1 MKNKGFTL
9 VEMLA
14 VIALLAI
21 IGTITAVSVK
31 NIKKNQDEENK
42 LNIISAIMTGARNY
56 ITENNTPLS
65 SNDNLTR
72 DNYIYISDLRNGGYV
87 DFDIEKY
94 PEYYFNNEGAFNNYT
109 ITTSTT
115 ATDVRYKEDNIRWTY
130 GKVCSGGLK
139 YEIIYDYFDKKTY
152 SGNEI
157 HLSDCG
163 CAEQK
168 SGDSFKLCEVGTFDG
183 KEYTRGWDANGNYG
197 TINSNG
203 KFKHEDTNKDLNFD
217 TAKNR

>member
-139 YEIIYDYFDKKTY
+139 YEIIYDYFDIDNYSKKY
-152 SGNEI
+152 S
-157 HLSDCG
+157 LSDCG
-163 CAEQK
+163 CAEQSSK
-168 SGDSFKLCEVGTFDG
+168 DNSFKLCEAGTAG
-183 KEYTRGWDANGNYG
+183 KAGWDTNGIYYKADG
-197 TINSNG
+197 TPD
-203 KFKHEDTNKDLNFD
+203 KNKNLNFD
-217 TAKNR
+217 NKKSR